1 MFETQGKAKRFLVE
15 KVLNQAEFEGT
26 PLSPPE
32 RQMLSWS
39 ESDPEFALSPE
50 QLDTLVDEL
59 ALQMSDEQYE
69 WKIAALLGR
78 SYERD
83 VASESSRKSVWK
95 AAYSRLNE
103 GDHYILVML
112 DQALG
117 RTLGKNSPNAVT

>member
-1 MFETQGKAKRFLVE
+1 MFETQGEAKRFFVE
-15 KVLNQAEFEGT
+15 KVLQQAEFEGT
-26 PLSPPE
+26 PLSQPE

-69 WKIAALLGR
+69 WKIAGLLGR

-83 VASESSRKSVWK
+83 VAQENSRRSVWK

-117 RTLGKNSPNAVT
+117 RTLGRK